1 MNIDNIEKILPT
13 IIEDF
18 DRNHEI
24 DGSWFPDIERYK
36 SLMKVFYVKEKARNL
51 TDLKISKIEKKKVL
65 LELLKSQADILN
77 IDFINKLK
85 QIFPEGLCYENI
97 CTDKE
102 YEALIKE
109 FNL

>member
-1 MNIDNIEKILPT
+1 MN
-13 IIEDF
+13 IEDF
-18 DRNHEI
+18 ELLLPAIPEDYEKI
-24 DGSWFPDIERYK
+24 STGGSWFPDIERYK

-51 TDLKISKIEKKKVL
+51 TDLKIPRVEKKKVL
-65 LELLKSQADILN
+65 FELLKSQADILN

-97 CTDKE
+97 CTDNE
-102 YEALIKE
+102 YKALKKE